1 MTIITEQLVL
11 DNLESLLTDIK
22 ITDHSPRHAAHYK
35 GPKNGLTHI
44 RLHIKKP
51 ATFLNLTLVQ
61 QHQKI
66 YTLLNNIIQNGL
78 HAIEI
83 IIED

>member
-1 MTIITEQLVL
+1 MVIITEQLIL
-11 DNLESLLTDIK
+11 DNLKSLGTDIK
-22 ITDHSPRHAAHYK
+22 ITDQSHKHTDHYEGAK
-35 GPKNGLTHI
+35 IGLTHV
-44 RLHIKKP
+44 RLHVKKP
-51 ATFLNLTLVQ
+51 ATFLNLTIVQ

-66 YTLLNNIIQNGL
+66 YTLLNDLIQNGL